1 MEKRERAERN
11 NFSSFTYDEA
21 GTMEVSRQIMDSY
34 NSGVVDT
41 ESMRNATDRGE
52 E

>member
-11 NFSSFTYDEA
+11 SFTYDEA
-21 GTMEVSRQIMDSY
+21 GTMEVSQQIMDSY

-41 ESMRNATDRGE
+41 ESMKNATHQGE